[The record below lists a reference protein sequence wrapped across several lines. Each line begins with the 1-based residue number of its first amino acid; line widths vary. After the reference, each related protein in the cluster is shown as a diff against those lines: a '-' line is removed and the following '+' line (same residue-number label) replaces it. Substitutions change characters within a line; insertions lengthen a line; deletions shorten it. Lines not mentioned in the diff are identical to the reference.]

1 MLKVGSQVLGGG
13 VVQPDRSG
21 IFSFLACKISS
32 T

>member
-1 MLKVGSQVLGGG
+1 VLGGG